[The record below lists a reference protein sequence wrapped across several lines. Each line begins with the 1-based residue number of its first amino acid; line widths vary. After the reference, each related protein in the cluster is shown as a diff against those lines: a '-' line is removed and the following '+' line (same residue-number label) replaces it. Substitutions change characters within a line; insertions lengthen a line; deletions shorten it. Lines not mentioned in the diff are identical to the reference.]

1 MHFVLGKAGDWLRTQ
16 VAGSPYMPRC
26 LSRRL
31 VRGFDAIWPEAVA
44 EMADFF
50 VRLEGCR
57 WSLVGGAYD
66 GEYYLSLRTSVGER
80 GAYTLL
86 GVILDGKGSFGGH
99 GRIAG
104 GRVGLDDPADVS
116 VRELERGL
124 RERVLSLIGTGGKGE
139 DEPDSEVVIGR
150 PLA

>member
-1 MHFVLGKAGDWLRTQ
+1 MVLCLLGE
-16 VAGSPYMPRC
+16 VAN
-26 LSRRL
+26 
-31 VRGFDAIWPEAVA
+31 PEAVA